1 MIHRSKRPTRYT
13 IVNNTLIENESLS
26 LPAMGLLVYLLH
38 KPDNWEVYP
47 KHLAANLHKKKNSK
61 AGYRY
66 ILELI
71 NELEEHGYCKKI
83 KKFDGSVDY
92 FIFDEPNAENP
103 QQVEPNAEILH
114 YPNAEKPHVEIPHHI
129 INTNLIT
136 NTNSLS
142 CSSEL
147 NDTSSFFE
155 QFWKIYPRKSNK
167 SAAKQKF
174 NRLNAKK
181 QQNIITLTHYFA
193 DAMKDRT
200 EEFIPMAT
208 TYLNQERYLDYEQEH
223 LKNKSEILQSKEGAE
238 NEDSNSSDLEALVD
252 KVLKLVKMYRGAKS
266 DSEAQA
272 MNERGYESFKLS
284 KEGAAEQMFSDA
296 ELEVL
301 AEVGADIKGFC
312 EFEWQDGEI
321 KRLLKGYVC

>member
-1 MIHRSKRPTRYT
+1 MANFYAVVPMWILGSNELTPLDKLLCSIISGLSEQSGYCYASNEKLGEFLGISDGAAKKALSRLTSKE
-13 IVNNTLIENESLS
+13 IVKNIGNKFDRKLILTFIENSQDTK
-26 LPAMGLLVYLLH
+26 GQ
-38 KPDNWEVYP
+38 
-47 KHLAANLHKKKNSK
+47 
-61 AGYRY
+61 
-66 ILELI
+66 I
-71 NELEEHGYCKKI
+71 
-83 KKFDGSVDY
+83 
-92 FIFDEPNAENP
+92 
-103 QQVEPNAEILH
+103 
-114 YPNAEKPHVEIPHHI
+114 IPLDD
-129 INTNLIT
+129 TKGQ
-136 NTNSLS
+136 
-142 CSSEL
+142 
-147 NDTSSFFE
+147 NDTSKGQNIPFSSIIYTNNNIDGATELHDRDFFE

-181 QQNIITLTHYFA
+181 QQNIITLTYYFA

-223 LKNKSEILQSKEGAE
+223 LKDKSEILQPKEGAE
-238 NEDSNSSDLEALVD
+238 NEDNNGSALEALAD

-301 AEVGADIKGFC
+301 TEVGADIKGFC